1 MDVRQQNIT
10 QAAAAGKRSNTITP
24 AYKGP
29 RRLAFR
35 IRRRGFTFE
44 GTPSLLISNSY
55 GDWSVTHRRYI
66 RKTNHQRFH
75 DLKKELD
82 PIRRDYRDQVRKVK
96 INQWPQYTQDE
107 ELRSLRHKL
116 ADFYWAIMPK
126 EVKARI
132 VLFYRHR
139 RQRRL
144 NCFTAAVVLVA
155 LQGFV
160 LLSLVLMGCYSLR
173 VSLFL
178 GLGYLG
184 VVFLIDKARVEYGL

>member
-1 MDVRQQNIT
+1 MDVRRQNIT
-10 QAAAAGKRSNTITP
+10 QAAAGKRSSTITP

-29 RRLAFR
+29 RRLTFR

-44 GTPSLLISNSY
+44 GTPSLLISDRY
-55 GDWSVTHRRYI
+55 GVWSVTHRRYI
-66 RKTNHQRFH
+66 RKTNHHRFLY
-75 DLKKELD
+75 LKKELD
-82 PIRRDYRDQVRKVK
+82 PIIRECKNLVRKVK
-96 INQWPQYTQDE
+96 INQWPEYTQDE

-116 ADFYWAIMPK
+116 ANFYWAIMPK

-132 VLFYRHR
+132 VLFYRNR

-144 NCFTAAVVLVA
+144 KCFTAAVVLVA
-155 LQGFV
+155 LLGFA
-160 LLSLVLMGCYSLR
+160 LLSLVLIGCYNLR

-184 VVFLIDKARVEYGL
+184 VVFLIDKAGVKYGL